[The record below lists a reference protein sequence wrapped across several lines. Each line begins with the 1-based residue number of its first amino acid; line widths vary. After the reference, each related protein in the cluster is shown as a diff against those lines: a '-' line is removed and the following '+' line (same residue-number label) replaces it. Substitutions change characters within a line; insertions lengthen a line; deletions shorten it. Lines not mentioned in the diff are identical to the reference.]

1 MSVFKRVLFF
11 FVLPVLGILFFDPAV
26 LAGGLSLITVVVV
39 FVLGV
44 GFFPWR
50 GYNRALTFAIFLNGM
65 NVIVRLMLLLSGA
78 FNRNGEFQLATTI
91 FLLGG
96 LLISFYLML
105 RLDKVDV
112 RLTMNK

>member
-26 LAGGLSLITVVVV
+26 LVGGFSLIAVVVV

-44 GFFPWR
+44 GFFQWR

-65 NVIVRLMLLLSGA
+65 NVIVRLMLLLSSA

-96 LLISFYLML
+96 LLISFFLML